1 MRTSTAVLGAVL
13 LAIGGV
19 WIFQG
24 IGALRGSFMTGSS
37 FWLWVGVACAVT
49 GALVLVWALTSGKA

>member
-1 MRTSTAVLGAVL
+1 MRIGPAVLGAIL

-24 IGALRGSFMTGSS
+24 IGTLKGSFMTGSP
-37 FWLWVGVACAVT
+37 FWLWVGVACALG
-49 GALVLVWALTSGKA
+49 GAGLLAWTLLRGRT